1 MGGRTVAASGL
12 SLLGYFPLHIVL
24 QEREEGGRKV
34 GGRWEEESNDV
45 RQSIPANGSRVA

>member
-24 QEREEGGRKV
+24 QEREEGGRK
-34 GGRWEEESNDV
+34 RAMMSDS
-45 RQSIPANGSRVA
+45 QSQADESRVA